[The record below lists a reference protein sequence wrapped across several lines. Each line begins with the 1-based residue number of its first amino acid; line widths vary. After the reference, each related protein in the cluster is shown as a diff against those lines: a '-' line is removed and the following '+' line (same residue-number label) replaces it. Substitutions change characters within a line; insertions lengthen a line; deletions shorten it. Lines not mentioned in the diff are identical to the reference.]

1 MQRVFVIDEIQSLVY
16 KTGNRRPLPGIKLED
31 KKDLIST
38 LISYYSMI
46 RVKAAMDQFCFGLQS
61 LELYQEIKFDPLMW
75 DKFFIATKVKLTA
88 GTFLLCPACCA
99 IKYMYIVLSLADVKS
114 LFQFEFSEEGS
125 NELAAENQ
133 TYINFIDF
141 LDECEC

>member
-1 MQRVFVIDEIQSLVY
+1 
-16 KTGNRRPLPGIKLED
+16 
-31 KKDLIST
+31 
-38 LISYYSMI
+38 MI

-61 LELYQEIKFDPLMW
+61 LDLYQEIKFDPLMW

-99 IKYMYIVLSLADVKS
+99 IEYTCISFLSLADDKS
-114 LFQFEFSEEGS
+114 LLHFEFSQEGS

-141 LDECEC
+141 LDECEIDHD